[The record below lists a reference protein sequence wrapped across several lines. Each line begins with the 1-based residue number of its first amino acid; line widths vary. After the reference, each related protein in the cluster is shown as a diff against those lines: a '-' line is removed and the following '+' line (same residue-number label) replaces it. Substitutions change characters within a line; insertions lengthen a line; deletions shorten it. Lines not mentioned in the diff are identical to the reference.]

1 MADED
6 KEKLQKL
13 AQKYLV
19 GPHKRTK
26 KGKQMKKLKM
36 KEVITE
42 GMIQNA
48 IAGIL
53 KLIYSGKIKQLKNDV
68 EPLSKELAQ
77 SLDSLEKNI
86 KKLNKDLRN
95 PEIVDAFKQVGIDV
109 TTWPHYK
116 K

>member
-1 MADED
+1 
-6 KEKLQKL
+6 
-13 AQKYLV
+13 
-19 GPHKRTK
+19 
-26 KGKQMKKLKM
+26 MKKLKM

-53 KLIYSGKIKQLKNDV
+53 KVIYSGKIKQLKKDV
-68 EPLSKELAQ
+68 EPLSKDLAQ
-77 SLDSLEKNI
+77 TLENLEKNVI
-86 KKLNKDLRN
+86 KLNKDLRD
-95 PEIVDAFKQVGIDV
+95 PAIVDAFKAVGIDV